1 MDGLRGLA
9 ILAVVFCHYFGL
21 ISEFRPGTA
30 GAYFAKIL
38 GAGWMGVDL
47 FFVLSGF
54 LVGGILIDQ
63 KKAKNYFRIFWMRR
77 ALRIAPPY
85 FLFLAAYGLA
95 ISMPEGFWKGSE
107 SWLWRDALPFWALA
121 GYLQNFVMTWN
132 GNFGPNFTAITWS
145 LAVEEQ
151 FYLLF
156 PLIVWCLPSRKIL
169 PVVLAFFFAAPV
181 FRLTTGLWLNPEAA
195 RQAAIVLLPA
205 RCDCLAAGI
214 VVAILVRNPGLAARL
229 KTYSLSIQGA
239 TVAGLCTLLAFP
251 FANLG
256 QNSPATLGFG
266 FSWIAIVGAGLVL
279 CLHER
284 FSPSLCKI
292 FGHPILRYF
301 GKISYSLYLFHMA
314 FLLILWALVFREPP
328 AVGSPR
334 DVFFAI
340 LALASAIGFS
350 HLCWIL
356 FESRLIRF
364 GHRFSYQL

>member
-1 MDGLRGLA
+1 
-9 ILAVVFCHYFGL
+9 
-21 ISEFRPGTA
+21 
-30 GAYFAKIL
+30 
-38 GAGWMGVDL
+38 MGVDL

-63 KKAKNYFRIFWMRR
+63 KEAGNYFRVFWLRR
-77 ALRIAPPY
+77 TLRIVPPY
-85 FLFLAAYGLA
+85 ALFLAVYGLA
-95 ISMPEGFWKGSE
+95 LSMPEGFWSGSE
-107 SWLWRDALPFWALA
+107 QWLWRDALPFWALA
-121 GYLQNFVMTWN
+121 GYLQNFLMTWN
-132 GNFGPNFTAITWS
+132 GSFGPEFTAITWS

-156 PLIVWCLPSRKIL
+156 PFIVWCLPSRKIL
-169 PVVLAFFFAAPV
+169 PVVLTLFLVAPV
-181 FRLTTGLWLNPEAA
+181 FRLTAGFWLNPEAA

-214 VVAILVRNPGLAARL
+214 VVATLVRNPGLTASFKA
-229 KTYSLSIQGA
+229 YSSSIQGA
-239 TVAGLCTLLAFP
+239 TVVGLCTLLVFP

-256 QNSPATLGFG
+256 QNSPATLGLG
-266 FSWIAIVGAGLVL
+266 FSWIALVGAGLVL

-284 FSPSLCKI
+284 LSPWLGRI
-292 FGHPILRYF
+292 FGHSLLRYF

-328 AVGSPR
+328 AVGSTR
-334 DVFFAI
+334 GVFFVV

-350 HLCWIL
+350 HLCWVL

-364 GHRFSYQL
+364 GHRFSYQ